1 MISSCHLWI
10 GHIPLAFVFS
20 VPGDEEVRKGKPVA
34 GDTGENLDSAL
45 VHLHSAEPTLFSST
59 DRYDYRITNAFPE
72 PIAVALGH
80 KVSEARGSEI
90 KNSRNIQR
98 VLSELD
104 GCSLVILCGSKAKLL
119 ESAIRGP
126 ERTVVEVPH
135 IGNKGLNGK
144 FPVPHHLQLA
154 SSSDRRRHRV
164 KLWASAVLQQIDD
177 RQNNAAL
184 LCSALRVTSSIHA
197 L

>member
-1 MISSCHLWI
+1 M
-10 GHIPLAFVFS
+10 
-20 VPGDEEVRKGKPVA
+20 RKGKPVA

-80 KVSEARGSEI
+80 KVSEARGSEV

-98 VLSELD
+98 VLSELHD
-104 GCSLVILCGSKAKLL
+104 CGLVVLCGNKARLL
-119 ESAIRGP
+119 ASAIRGP

-144 FPVPHHLQLA
+144 FPVPPHLQLA
-154 SSSDRRRHRV
+154 SSPDRRRYRV
-164 KLWASAVLQQIDD
+164 ELWASAVLQQIDD
-177 RQNNAAL
+177 RQNATPG
-184 LCSALRVTSSIHA
+184 CD
-197 L
+197 